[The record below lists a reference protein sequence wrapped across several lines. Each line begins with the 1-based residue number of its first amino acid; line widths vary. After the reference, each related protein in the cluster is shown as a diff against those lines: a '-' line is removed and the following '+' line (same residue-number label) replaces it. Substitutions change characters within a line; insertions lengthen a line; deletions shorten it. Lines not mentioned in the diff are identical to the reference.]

1 MIECDY
7 LKSNFIYWLALRFP
21 IEASLDVLVD
31 SHISKNMATWWYFST
46 TYGRFASQHKVSK
59 AEMLFI
65 EKHERL
71 QFTIIDEFEMHLMS
85 SYSFY
90 PISWDSGFFLYG
102 AIAFVIIRFSAVGKF
117 LQRCLSFWPSYLAHL
132 YLCPC
137 CSFLRRAKFVLL
149 TKRTVLI

>member
-1 MIECDY
+1 
-7 LKSNFIYWLALRFP
+7 
-21 IEASLDVLVD
+21 
-31 SHISKNMATWWYFST
+31 
-46 TYGRFASQHKVSK
+46 
-59 AEMLFI
+59 MLFI

-117 LQRCLSFWPSYLAHL
+117 L
-132 YLCPC
+132 
-137 CSFLRRAKFVLL
+137 
-149 TKRTVLI
+149 

>member
-90 PISWDSGFFLYG
+90 PISWDSEVFLNMEQ
-102 AIAFVIIRFSAVGKF
+102 
-117 LQRCLSFWPSYLAHL
+117 LHL
-132 YLCPC
+132 
-137 CSFLRRAKFVLL
+137 
-149 TKRTVLI
+149 

>member
-90 PISWDSGFFLYG
+90 PISWDSGFFFYMEQL
-102 AIAFVIIRFSAVGKF
+102 
-117 LQRCLSFWPSYLAHL
+117 HL
-132 YLCPC
+132 
-137 CSFLRRAKFVLL
+137 
-149 TKRTVLI
+149 